1 MSTPTDGGPAY
12 PSDALMIE
20 GQTRDIVFEASQ
32 GMSLRDHFAGQALA
46 GMNLVTLSQGLT
58 SHPYHTFKDA
68 ARNAYLYADAMI
80 EARSTPTPPK
90 QA

>member
-1 MSTPTDGGPAY
+1 MTPLPPDAMSTPLPYTGSPYGDLTAHV
-12 PSDALMIE
+12 A
-20 GQTRDIVFEASQ
+20 
-32 GMSLRDHFAGQALA
+32 LRDFFAGQALA

-58 SHPYHTFKDA
+58 SHPYHPFKDA

-80 EARSTPTPPK
+80 EARSAPTTPK